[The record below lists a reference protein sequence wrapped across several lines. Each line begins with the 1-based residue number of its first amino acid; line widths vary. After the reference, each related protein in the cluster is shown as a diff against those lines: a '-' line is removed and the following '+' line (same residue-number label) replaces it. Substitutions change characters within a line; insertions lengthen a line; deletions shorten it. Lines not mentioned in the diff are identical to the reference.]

1 MKNKIAYQKNFVVSL
16 IGRPNVGKSSIFN
29 RLLHQ
34 QHKAITYNRPGVTRD
49 RHYALATLE
58 DYSKNEQNTFNYIL
72 VDTGGFYPS
81 YDKEDHPLE
90 YSKDAKPFFHIMG
103 KQAELAIEESD
114 LILFVMDVRE
124 GLNPLDEEICQ
135 YLRKAKKP
143 FLALLNKYDTDK
155 QAGDEGDFYALG
167 LDQFYK
173 VSAEHSTGFLELEE
187 SIVGFF
193 KQQQT
198 NLEELPTNEKLQK
211 GVLPDYQLVG
221 NVAII
226 GAPNAGKSTLL
237 NALVGAERS
246 LVSPV
251 AGTTADPIETFI
263 NLDFESSA
271 KDLKQFESDFSK
283 IRQERQ
289 EIQEDLKARKEEVV
303 YEKLLEQMESED
315 LENNKTPQVQI
326 EVSED
331 DQEQSASL
339 DLNED
344 AERSEENQKEE
355 ENFERL
361 SNWKSVRL
369 VDTAGIR
376 RKSRVDGTIEEKSV
390 YRSLRA
396 ISESDV
402 VICLVDVGIG
412 LTHHD
417 RRLCDIAF
425 EKGKSVVITLNKIDL
440 HPDIFQDERNKR
452 EFLLDLRD
460 KLPWLDACEIIHISA
475 KERTSIRRLKKS
487 LVETLLVRKR
497 AIKTGELNRVVQGL
511 VGRNSFYLPK
521 SRHVEYRVKYA
532 SMVKADP
539 PTFILF
545 GNGKKGIPTN
555 FRRYLVNG
563 IRNHFKIKNTP
574 VHLLFRN

>member
-1 MKNKIAYQKNFVVSL
+1 MKNKIAYQRNFVVSL

-34 QHKAITYNRPGVTRD
+34 QHKAITFNRPGVTRD
-49 RHYALATLE
+49 RHYALASLD
-58 DYSKNEQNTFNYIL
+58 DYSKGEEQVFNYVL
-72 VDTGGFYPS
+72 VDTGGFYPT

-103 KQAELAIEESD
+103 QQAKLAIEESD

-124 GLNPLDEEICQ
+124 GLNPLDEDICQ

-143 FLALLNKYDTDK
+143 FLTLLNKYDTDK
-155 QAGDEGDFYALG
+155 QAGDEGDFYSLG
-167 LDQFYK
+167 LDDFLK
-173 VSAEHSTGFLELEE
+173 VSAEHSTGFLELKE
-187 SIVGFF
+187 SIISFF
-193 KQQQT
+193 KQQHES
-198 NLEELPTNEKLQK
+198 NEVLPTNEKLQK

-237 NALVGAERS
+237 NTLVGAERS

-289 EIQEDLKARKEEVV
+289 EIQEDLKAREEEKV
-303 YEKLLEQMESED
+303 YEKLLVTMEKEAALEDNNDVAEVDETELLEVSAESTEIENIESE
-315 LENNKTPQVQI
+315 ET
-326 EVSED
+326 VSD
-331 DQEQSASL
+331 D
-339 DLNED
+339 D
-344 AERSEENQKEE
+344 
-355 ENFERL
+355 FERL

-440 HPDIFQDERNKR
+440 HSDIFQNEINKR

-475 KERTSIRRLKKS
+475 KERTSIRKLKKS
-487 LVETLLVRKR
+487 LVQTLLVRKR
-497 AIKTGELNRVVQGL
+497 AIKTGELNRCIQGL

-545 GNGKKGIPTN
+545 GNGKKGVPTN

-563 IRNHFKIKNTP
+563 IRNHFKIRNTP